1 VERKISGGFMAAPL
15 LIKLSPAQTAFK
27 MTHSF
32 VTISSRQFLRFFP
45 ETQLKNGF
53 RSAGLCH
60 ASLLSREDKSELLAG
75 VDKLHAEDVSHILEK
90 ARRAVDRW
98 EVTHSNFLPPPL
110 LGDALTAVHR
120 LSDVG
125 VAISGGYAQAE
136 RCRLS
141 IGHKEAID
149 AGVAEGGAAGFP
161 GAVAAL
167 SVSGNFMF
175 DAASHGDF
183 LGAVLGTGIAREK
196 VGDIILQGEK
206 GAQILV
212 DPELVNFLEI
222 SLIQVRSIAVQ
233 TTAIPLTALQV
244 KPPRVDTFRSVEAS
258 LRVDA
263 LASAGFRMSRSKLA
277 DMISGG
283 DVRVNWKE
291 VTKNGLCLK
300 TGDVVSVSG
309 KGRIEVGEITMT
321 KKGRYAVELT
331 RFL

>member
-1 VERKISGGFMAAPL
+1 
-15 LIKLSPAQTAFK
+15 
-27 MTHSF
+27 
-32 VTISSRQFLRFFP
+32 
-45 ETQLKNGF
+45 
-53 RSAGLCH
+53 
-60 ASLLSREDKSELLAG
+60 
-75 VDKLHAEDVSHILEK
+75 
-90 ARRAVDRW
+90 
-98 EVTHSNFLPPPL
+98 
-110 LGDALTAVHR
+110 
-120 LSDVG
+120 
-125 VAISGGYAQAE
+125 
-136 RCRLS
+136 
-141 IGHKEAID
+141 
-149 AGVAEGGAAGFP
+149 
-161 GAVAAL
+161 
-167 SVSGNFMF
+167 
-175 DAASHGDF
+175 
-183 LGAVLGTGIAREK
+183 LGTGIAREK

-212 DPELVNFLEI
+212 DPELVNFLET

-309 KGRIEVGEITMT
+309 KGRIEVWQHLLPIYLLSFYPSANSIT
-321 KKGRYAVELT
+321 K
-331 RFL
+331 